1 MEEAALKL
9 AIEKLP
15 LSDAVKNAISIDKLH
30 AIVSGGIVQLKNMGV
45 LDVSNLGVADKYPQI
60 QDVIAVAG
68 KFAAALAPFKV
79 GGSDK
84 QAVVLG
90 LIDVMLE
97 YIGSF
102 QASLKPKLDAV
113 RETAR
118 TTLPAV
124 LTLAVSA
131 ARGNLSKD
139 LQRKPGESIA
149 DYARSLGRTLI
160 SFARRLTPSFAL
172 CGLSTAA
179 VDAVLDRGEAIV
191 GPVRTNKAPVESDSA
206 SVGSVQSEKEQP
218 HYTTPRQSIDEGVQI
233 STEVLGT
240 AMKIPESI
248 LAPTVE
254 ETPRTTV
261 VDPPQGDDKEPEI
274 RPPTDART
282 VLYSA

>member
-1 MEEAALKL
+1 MEEMALKL

-30 AIVSGGIVQLKNMGV
+30 AIVSGGIVQLKNMNA
-45 LDVSNLGVADKYPQI
+45 LDISTLGVADKYPQI

-68 KFAAALAPFKV
+68 KFAAALASFKV

-97 YIGSF
+97 HIGIA
-102 QASLKPKLDAV
+102 QASLKTKLDAV

-131 ARGNLSKD
+131 ARGDLSKD
-139 LQRKPGESIA
+139 LQRKPGESIG
-149 DYARSLGRTLI
+149 DYARSIGRRLI
-160 SFARRLTPSFAL
+160 SFARMLKPSFAV
-172 CGLSTAA
+172 CGLSSAA
-179 VDAVLDRGEAIV
+179 VDAALERGDAIL
-191 GPVRTNKAPVESDSA
+191 GPPPKAPVESDS
-206 SVGSVQSEKEQP
+206 GSVVSVSSEKEQP
-218 HYTTPRQSIDEGVQI
+218 HYTTPRQSIDEGSQI

-248 LAPTVE
+248 LAPTAE
-254 ETPRTTV
+254 ETPHMTEAV
-261 VDPPQGDDKEPEI
+261 PQQGDDKEPEI
-274 RPPTDART
+274 RAPTDSRA